1 MQQLRSHIHQ
11 LEAKE
16 SAQQLEIDHLKTKG
30 MEMDKYIQ
38 ALNEQVEKLQAHQ
51 QTKSPNAIKQG
62 ASGADGDDV
71 VIPNGSGVKAVSMP
85 TSCGELFLYGYTLPG
100 FYMVK
105 GSSNTVNTVF
115 CDFSVGFGNSG
126 TYRKVFFYFSAQTPF
141 FFIVFYCQATRL

>member
-51 QTKSPNAIKQG
+51 QTKSPDAIKQG

-126 TYRKVFFYFSAQTPF
+126 TYAQTPF